1 MTTRRSFLQTSLTA
15 AVLSSFPELFSAERS
30 ATGAPLR
37 FIFMHRGNG
46 LFPEALVPPS
56 FSADQKQQ
64 DQQKQPL
71 DIDLAGHELPDW
83 MAPLASHQQDLT
95 LLQGLSGKM
104 CTVGHHSWCSSLG
117 VFKAN
122 ERVSSI
128 RWATVDFELAKL
140 FPSPLQHIE
149 LAVFP
154 LDGGNPRGSLDGI
167 AQGFSARGPQQP
179 NYAFG
184 SPAGALRELFK
195 SVSDN
200 PADQT
205 AYQLEREIL
214 AFVAGNE
221 GRRAA
226 GLHGIER
233 RKIAEYAESV
243 EAVQSR
249 NARVD
254 RMADILRQHIP
265 QLDPKYLADEMSTL
279 DRQRGH
285 TEVLLAALTSGLT
298 NVAAFT
304 VDELGHHYTG
314 VPGLEGE
321 KINMHDVGHGKVIG
335 GVEATEIRR
344 RCRLHHMS
352 LIDTIVTRLKGIR
365 EGQGTMFDNTM
376 VCYFPDGGETH
387 HSHGTE
393 YPFVVLSGS
402 NVPLSIR
409 GRYLRLPGYG
419 QQGHRTLGNWY
430 TTILNACGNSI
441 EHYGVLDSGLNRFG
455 INQRGNIPEFLS

>member
-200 PADQT
+200 PTDQT

-254 RMADILRQHIP
+254 RMADVLRQHIP